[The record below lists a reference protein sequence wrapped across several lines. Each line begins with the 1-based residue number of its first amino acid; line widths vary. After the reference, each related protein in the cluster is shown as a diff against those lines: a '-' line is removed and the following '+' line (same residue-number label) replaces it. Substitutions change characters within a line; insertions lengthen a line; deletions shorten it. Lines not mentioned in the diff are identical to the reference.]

1 MITLLSSGLAEAK
14 IMKAYKPFLCWFLAW
29 LMLVAPSAAVRA
41 QAVAEEDTATLT
53 EPIEIKEPVILNTPN
68 ERNLPGTRPDTT
80 LLADPAI
87 VPVPDVIDTPL
98 DVSYLLPQSCFVL
111 SVRPRAILNA
121 PTMQLMPLEVLQ
133 AASIQHTGID
143 ALLMDRVLLSVEPP
157 AAGPPNFAVMASFTA
172 PVADKVLPSLLTGLE
187 RNAESERPHYR
198 SKPSDVAAFT
208 PSLYFPGDNV
218 ALVTFESTLQKF
230 LLNSTKPTDSSL
242 HDRLMAAKND
252 DLYAAVDFVPLRP
265 FVNALLMQNP
275 IPPQLHYFY
284 TAPDLI
290 KTIELRVNISHQGVT
305 EFVVEANNTD
315 DAEKLEQIFIQTAD
329 LFKAEI
335 AKESERLLKDPEP
348 VQQALGRYQQRL
360 MNELTT
366 AYMPKREGDR
376 LNIFRYEG
384 NPSQATTM
392 GAVYVS
398 GVLVALLLP
407 AVQASREA
415 ARRSQSMNNVKQIL
429 LAMLNH
435 HDARKS
441 FPAHAN
447 YSADGKPLLSWRVH
461 ILPYLEQQALYNQ
474 FHLDEP
480 WDSEHNKQLIAQMPL
495 VYLDP
500 SSGLSSGEGR
510 THYLGVKGP
519 GMVFNGTKDG
529 VSLREIKDG
538 TSNTIA
544 VLQVNNAR
552 AATWTKPDDWELDEK
567 NPMVGLSNSVH
578 FVAGFCDGHILM
590 LSESIDLPMFKGM
603 LTIGGGEQMP

>member
-1 MITLLSSGLAEAK
+1 
-14 IMKAYKPFLCWFLAW
+14 MKTYKTSLCWFLAW
-29 LMLVAPSAAVRA
+29 LMFVTPSVAVRA
-41 QAVAEEDTATLT
+41 QEVAEEDTATLT
-53 EPIEIKEPVILNTPN
+53 QPVEIPTPDSVNTPN
-68 ERNLPGTRPDTT
+68 ENAFPGNREDKT

-87 VPVPDVIDTPL
+87 VPVPAVVDTPL
-98 DVSYLLPQSCFVL
+98 DVTYLLPQSCFVM
-111 SVRPRAILNA
+111 SVRPQAILNA
-121 PTMQLMPLEVLQ
+121 PTMKLMPLEVIQ

-157 AAGPPNFAVMASFTA
+157 AAGPPNFAVMASFTG
-172 PVADKVLPSLLTGLE
+172 PVADKVLPALLTGLE

-198 SKPSDVAAFT
+198 SKPSEVAVFT
-208 PSLYFPGDNV
+208 PSLYFPSDNV

-230 LLNSTKPTDSSL
+230 LLGGVKSTEGSL
-242 HDRLMAAKND
+242 HDRLMAAQGD
-252 DLYAAVDFVPLRP
+252 DFYAAIDFVPLRP
-265 FVNALLMQNP
+265 LMNALLMQTS
-275 IPPQLHYFY
+275 IPPQLSYFY

-290 KTIELRVNISHQGVT
+290 KTIELRANISHPGVT
-305 EFVVEANNTD
+305 ELVVEANNAD
-315 DAEKLEQIFIQTAD
+315 DAEKLEDIVIKSVD
-329 LFKAEI
+329 MLKAEI
-335 AKESERLLKDPEP
+335 AKEFAQLKNDPDP
-348 VQQALGRYQQRL
+348 VQQALGRYQERV

-366 AYMPKREGDR
+366 AYMPSRDGDK
-376 LNIFRYEG
+376 LTVFHYEG

-461 ILPYLEQQALYNQ
+461 ILPFIEQQALYNQ

-480 WDSEHNKQLIAQMPL
+480 WDSEHNKQLIAQMPP

-500 SSGLSSGEGR
+500 SSGLSTAQGR

-519 GMVFNGTKDG
+519 GMVMNGTKDG
-529 VSLREIKDG
+529 VDMRQITDG
-538 TSNTIA
+538 TSNTIV

-552 AATWTKPDDWELDEK
+552 AATWTKPEDWELNEND
-567 NPMVGLSNSVH
+567 PLAGLSGSMHPGV
-578 FVAGFCDGHILM
+578 FGAGFCDGHVMMI
-590 LSESIDLPMFKGM
+590 SENTDLPTFKGM
-603 LTIGGGEQMP
+603 LTIGGGERLP